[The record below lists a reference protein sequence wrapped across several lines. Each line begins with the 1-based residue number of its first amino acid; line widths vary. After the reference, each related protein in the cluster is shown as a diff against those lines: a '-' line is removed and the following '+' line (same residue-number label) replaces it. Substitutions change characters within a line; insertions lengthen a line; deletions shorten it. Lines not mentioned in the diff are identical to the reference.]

1 MPKLDNVKFTTEG
14 KTVTAT
20 AAGASADLVYTVPAN
35 HSCIIKFLHLSNG
48 TNSTKKVYVQFYH
61 TDDAAYHYL
70 INGLSMSG
78 HSVHDAI
85 AGNEMSL
92 HQGDKIVAYAEA
104 GTTLD
109 VTISVQEYYDP
120 ARN

>member
-1 MPKLDNVKFTTEG
+1 MPNLDNVKFTTEG
-14 KTVTAT
+14 KRVTSTT
-20 AAGASADLVYTVPAN
+20 ADASADVIYTVPSN
-35 HSCIIKFLHLSNG
+35 HSAIIKFLHLSNG
-48 TNSTKKVYVQFYH
+48 TSSSKKVYLQFYH
-61 TDDAAYHYL
+61 TDDASYHHI
-70 INGLSMSG
+70 INGLSLAG
-78 HSVHDAI
+78 HSVHDTI
-85 AGNEMSL
+85 SGNELSL

>member
-1 MPKLDNVKFTTEG
+1 MPNLDIAKFTTEG

-20 AAGASADLVYTVPAN
+20 AAGASSDVVYTVPPN
-35 HSCIIKFLHLSNG
+35 HSAIIKFLHLSNG

-61 TDDAAYHYL
+61 VDDTSYHYI
-70 INGLSMSG
+70 INGLAMAG
-78 HSVHDAI
+78 NSVHDVI
-85 AGNEMSL
+85 SGNDMSL

-120 ARN
+120 ARQ